1 MVTKLPA
8 RGLEQ
13 RHVLLCVWN
22 QSRKTFVYCPKCGN
36 KKISNHDKDTPKVLK
51 IYEKFK
57 KELSS
62 KRMAGT
68 KDTKQ
73 QCKKTKK
80 NDVGEVMINVSLM
93 KLSKGVLKS
102 VKWKSRTLRVA
113 TDSRKSQLLTKA
125 IDKHSAHDRTFN
137 RYAGYTLAYPDGSE
151 ILTLPD
157 RPTEIFQL
165 DKYKED
171 VGKTYNRITFFLVL
185 RDDIAN
191 EGKDSDTEP
200 ELWMNGDVYEGSVKL
215 M

>member
-1 MVTKLPA
+1 
-8 RGLEQ
+8 
-13 RHVLLCVWN
+13 
-22 QSRKTFVYCPKCGN
+22 
-36 KKISNHDKDTPKVLK
+36 
-51 IYEKFK
+51 
-57 KELSS
+57 
-62 KRMAGT
+62 MAGT

-215 M
+215 MWFMKWGSSNTEWFLIDYASVKWNLHPIPPTPISPYRPRCREGVVGI